1 MAKTNASAPPF
12 SDAAVVK
19 ATGRNW
25 DQWRA
30 LLDRKGAASLS
41 HRDLAQFVS
50 TLHTGSGWWSQAV
63 AVGYERLTGKRKR
76 HARADGTFNVS
87 ASRTLAAK
95 GAEVFKR
102 IADDRLRASWA
113 PVSLKV
119 LKVSNTKPARTV
131 RFQYS
136 EKGPRVFAY
145 LEPRKDR
152 TVVTIS
158 VEKLPS
164 AAAVALQRKR
174 WRGGLEKL
182 AGAIARD

>member
-41 HRDLAQFVS
+41 HRDLARLIS
-50 TLHTGSGWWSQAV
+50 TLHSGNGWWSQAV
-63 AVGYERLTGKRKR
+63 AVGYERITGKRKR

-87 ASRTLAAK
+87 ASKTMAAK
-95 GAEVFKR
+95 PTEVFKR
-102 IADDRLRASWA
+102 IADDRMRSRWA
-113 PVSLKV
+113 PASLKV
-119 LKVSNTKPARTV
+119 LNVRKTKVARIV
-131 RFQYS
+131 HFRYGKKS
-136 EKGPRVFAY
+136 PRVFAY

-174 WRGGLEKL
+174 WRAGLDKL
-182 AGAIARD
+182 AGALARD